1 MAEHQLP
8 HQVGDFARYFR
19 TVTGRLDAE
28 SGWCGV
34 FWRRDPDGLTACLRG
49 AEVPPWDVVE
59 SLLHDL
65 AADDE
70 EMLHARGLHAAA
82 ATAHDR
88 RPGGGEAL
96 RERLEL
102 MRREQAHA
110 AERGR
115 ELLRRLSSVPEG
127 SPAYRDLAHDLSWAN
142 DDHTRATSRCA
153 ELATRIAALAQPP
166 GPPSGRAPYDLG
178 RAPVP
183 GSRDPAASARVFGA
197 NPSAPDPGPDAARSA
212 VPTAEPGAA
221 EGGSRPWA
229 GHLRGPA
236 PLGTQAPAGA
246 GGADGGAAGRDSGG
260 TSSGAGGTGAWA
272 RPVADAGAA
281 EGWGRVPSSPGTQG
295 GRDASGESVDEAPQ
309 APGGGAP
316 DAGRAPGREARRGG
330 RRRPRGARYA
340 WLDEEAEEAG
350 AEPVPGL
357 PEQPVTAV
365 RPRGARFRGAAD
377 AEPAAPAGRKATAPA
392 GEEDRRAALAT
403 VATLG
408 RLRAAGRGGEAHV
421 LLCEA
426 ASGPA
431 ARLPLLAAE
440 LHRCGLGADWPTLLW
455 EVASLPPERL
465 AEAAGALAG
474 AGRDEDCGRLLR
486 QGVAR
491 PAGEIADAVLA
502 LGDAG
507 GRREADALLAAFLR
521 VRTPEEGARIAA
533 ADPHRLVPQLLSA
546 ARAVSPGR
554 ERDLVHALRVA
565 GLLSA

>member
-8 HQVGDFARYFR
+8 NEVGDFARYFR
-19 TVTGRLDAE
+19 AVTERLDVE

-102 MRREQAHA
+102 MRREQARA
-110 AERGR
+110 ADRGR
-115 ELLRRLSSVPEG
+115 ELLRRLASVPEG
-127 SPAYRDLAHDLSWAN
+127 SPAYRDLAHDLAWAN

-153 ELATRIAALAQPP
+153 ELSTRIAALAPPP
-166 GPPSGRAPYDLG
+166 GSPSGP
-178 RAPVP
+178 APVP
-183 GSRDPAASARVFGA
+183 GPRDPAAAARAFGA
-197 NPSAPDPGPDAARSA
+197 TSSAPAPGPDSARGAAPTED
-212 VPTAEPGAA
+212 PTADPGAA
-221 EGGSRPWA
+221 EGGPGVWTGRV
-229 GHLRGPA
+229 RGPA

-246 GGADGGAAGRDSGG
+246 GDADGGAAGRDWGG
-260 TSSGAGGTGAWA
+260 TRSGVGGPGAWR

-281 EGWGRVPSSPGTQG
+281 DGRGRGASGPGAPG
-295 GRDASGESVDEAPQ
+295 VRGASGESGDEAPQ
-309 APGGGAP
+309 GFAGSAP
-316 DAGRAPGREARRGG
+316 DAGRTPGREARRGS

-340 WLDEEAEEAG
+340 WLDEEAEEGG
-350 AEPVPGL
+350 AEPVPGVPEL
-357 PEQPVTAV
+357 PVAAV
-365 RPRGARFRGAAD
+365 RPRGARFGGGAD
-377 AEPAAPAGRKATAPA
+377 AEPAAPAGGTAAAPI

-403 VATLG
+403 VATLR

-440 LHRCGLGADWPTLLW
+440 LYRSGLGADWPTLLW

-474 AGRDEDCGRLLR
+474 AGRDDDCGRLLR

-491 PAGEIADAVLA
+491 PAREIADAVLA
-502 LGDAG
+502 LADAG

-565 GLLSA
+565 GLISA